1 MTKGNSRGITILM
14 FLREKVIYK
23 MKKFL
28 SGMIATLT
36 LASCL
41 TVPAFAADGK
51 LFTDEQYADFDK
63 SNYLMNEVIVGDYD
77 DYWVESVDLKGT
89 TWPEGTLVVS
99 DQKKSD
105 GGDDWYDNEYYD
117 KNATALTLPKSTEII
132 GLGGLNGKRKVT
144 TVNWEDLVNL
154 KLIDDSA
161 MGYSAIE
168 EIDLSN
174 TQVIRIGDGA
184 FTWSK
189 SLTKFVAPSTLK
201 VIENQAFMECPRL
214 YDIILNE
221 GLEYIGSLA
230 FSSIPSNLVLPS
242 TLTYIS
248 DNAFGG
254 IGSKN
259 ATFKVYEGS
268 YAETWCK
275 NLGLKYSYVTG
286 AVPSTPETTKPETT
300 DSTTNKPGSPVPT
313 MTNTQKIGGV
323 TFSKVN
329 KVVEYDAD
337 DANGVKYHG
346 YLVYV
351 GHNACMRSDSDNT
364 QFTLYPLDMFNG
376 NSPITIDQG
385 RMTSHGEQKLYLWG
399 VNYYNA
405 VKGDNGLYNAGLIW
419 EFDEKGEFVT
429 DTSWEVRV
437 DINGQTYYYI
447 VFFDETYLSVTVD
460 ENAPT
465 TVTATPTTST
475 VYVDGKAVKFES
487 YTINGNNYFKLRD
500 LALVMRGTQKQFE
513 VTWNPDFSSMSISS
527 GGSQG
532 AIDMISNKPY
542 TTVGGELKAGD
553 GKTKTGTLN
562 KSPVLLDGLQIQVT
576 GYTINGNNFFK
587 LRDIG
592 YIFDFEVDWDGSRN
606 AVIIDSTKDYT
617 AD

>member
-1 MTKGNSRGITILM
+1 
-14 FLREKVIYK
+14 
-23 MKKFL
+23 MKKFW
-28 SGMIATLT
+28 SGTLAALTLT
-36 LASCL
+36 SCL

-51 LFTDEQYADFDK
+51 LFTDEQYAHFDK
-63 SNYLMNEVIVGDYD
+63 SDYSMNEVTID
-77 DYWVESVDLKGT
+77 DYREHYAESVDLKGV

-99 DQKKSD
+99 DRKLNES
-105 GGDDWYDNEYYD
+105 GDSWMDNEDYD
-117 KNATALTLPKSTEII
+117 KNATTLTLPKSTEII
-132 GLGGLNGKRKVT
+132 GLAGLNGRRKVT
-144 TVNWEDLVNL
+144 TVNWEDLTNL
-154 KLIDDSA
+154 KLIDDGA
-161 MGYSAIE
+161 MGYTAVE

-184 FTWSK
+184 FTWS
-189 SLTKFVAPSTLK
+189 SNLTKFVAPSTLK
-201 VIENQAFMECPRL
+201 VIENQAFIECPRL
-214 YDIILNE
+214 YDITLNE
-221 GLEYIGSLA
+221 GLEYIGSIA

-248 DNAFGG
+248 DTAFAG
-254 IGSKN
+254 INNKT
-259 ATFKVYEGS
+259 ATFQVYEGS

-275 NLGLKYSYVTG
+275 KLGLKYTYVSGGT
-286 AVPSTPETTKPETT
+286 AVTPDTSKPEITKPDTTKPDST

-323 TFSKVN
+323 VFSKVN
-329 KVVEYDAD
+329 KYTEFEGI
-337 DANGVKYHG
+337 DANGEAIHC
-346 YLVYV
+346 YLVNV
-351 GHNACMRSDSDNT
+351 GHLSSMRSDSDNT

-429 DTSWEVRV
+429 NTSWDVRV
-437 DINGQTYYYI
+437 DINGQTYYYMI
-447 VFFDETYLSVTVD
+447 SFDGTYQSVTVD
-460 ENAPT
+460 ENAPAT
-465 TVTATPTTST
+465 ATATPTTST

-500 LALVMRGTQKQFE
+500 LAFVMRGTQKQFE
-513 VTWNPDFSSMSISS
+513 VTWNPDFSSMSISG
-527 GGSQG
+527 GGSDG

-553 GKTKTGTLN
+553 GKTKMGTLN